1 SRDGLRPLAA
11 AAQAVDPH
19 WTVER
24 VPTDGSHV
32 EAVLRLGDE
41 PATEG
46 EEVAVTRISTGAA
59 FTFGPTRTPLPITP
73 V

>member
-1 SRDGLRPLAA
+1 M
-11 AAQAVDPH
+11 DPH

-24 VPTDGSHV
+24 VPTDGTRV
-32 EAVLRLGDE
+32 EAVLRIGDR
-41 PATEG
+41 PAEES

-59 FTFGPTRTPLPITP
+59 FDFGPQRNALPITP